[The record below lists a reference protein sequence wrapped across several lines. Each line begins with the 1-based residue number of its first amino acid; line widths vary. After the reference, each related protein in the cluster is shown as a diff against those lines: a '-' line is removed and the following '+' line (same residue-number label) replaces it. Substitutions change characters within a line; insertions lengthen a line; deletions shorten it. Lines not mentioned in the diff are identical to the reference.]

1 MLFLGAWGKMIHEKK
16 EKKSCDT
23 LPLNIC
29 GRRRAPVIS
38 AASLQRAKER
48 KKLLES
54 KLWSRLSAGCDS
66 SPSNHQY
73 QYCHSSCPDVFAA

>member
-1 MLFLGAWGKMIHEKK
+1 LTCKYLREFSKKIKTTLLLFLGAWGKMIHEKK

-54 KLWSRLSAGCDS
+54 KL
-66 SPSNHQY
+66 
-73 QYCHSSCPDVFAA
+73 